1 MERRK
6 PISYRQRKATSSNN
20 NSGDGTHLAERKPV
34 FTLKR
39 RPLSQVAN
47 TTILFVK
54 TVSHT
59 SNNVNAS
66 HEGENTR
73 KQIKKANPH

>member
-1 MERRK
+1 MKSRK

-20 NSGDGTHLAERKPV
+20 NSGDGHPSCRKETC

-54 TVSHT
+54 TISHT

-66 HEGENTR
+66 HEGENTQ